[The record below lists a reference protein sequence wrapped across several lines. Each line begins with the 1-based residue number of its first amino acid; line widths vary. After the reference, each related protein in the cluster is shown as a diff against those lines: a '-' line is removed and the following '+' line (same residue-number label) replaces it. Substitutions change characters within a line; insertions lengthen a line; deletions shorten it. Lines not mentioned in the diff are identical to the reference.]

1 MANDDKKQRKA
12 QKLIKFIEI
21 EEFKKILKVE
31 KDKNFKLAYVLAF
44 GSGLRISEIIGYKK
58 ADIQPLFVEQIDLQ
72 KHQIKI
78 LGGKGKK
85 DRITVTSPWLN
96 ESNIKL
102 LPLHIYRGTLQY
114 RFKAL
119 CKRLLGKN
127 LSFHTLRH
135 GFANYMANDKGVPLP
150 MIQGMLGHSR
160 LDTTGVYTK
169 ANPTKAIEKA
179 WESF

>member
-1 MANDDKKQRKA
+1 MVNDDTKQKKGE
-12 QKLIKFIEI
+12 KLIKFIEI
-21 EEFKKILKVE
+21 GEFKNILKVE
-31 KDKNFKLAYVLAF
+31 KDKKFKLAFVLAF
-44 GSGLRISEIIGYKK
+44 GSGLRISEIIGYEK
-58 ADIQPLFVEQIDLQ
+58 ADIKPLSPEQIDLQ
-72 KHQIKI
+72 KHQIRI
-78 LGGKGKK
+78 FGGKGKK

-96 ESNIKL
+96 ETNIKL

-114 RFKAL
+114 RFKVL
-119 CKRLLGKN
+119 CKRVLGKD

-150 MIQGMLGHSR
+150 MIQGMLGHAR

-169 ANPTKAIEKA
+169 ANPINAIKKA